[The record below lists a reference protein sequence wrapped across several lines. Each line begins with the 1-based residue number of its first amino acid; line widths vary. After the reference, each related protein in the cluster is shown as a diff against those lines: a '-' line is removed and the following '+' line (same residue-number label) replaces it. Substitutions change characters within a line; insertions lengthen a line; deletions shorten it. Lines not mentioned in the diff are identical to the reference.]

1 MRTFFLDSQTHQYPD
16 NEKKMPEIPTQ
27 RGVYSTSD
35 KNTLPKPFF
44 CYSSQG
50 QPMREIQSSSL
61 LSQRTGN
68 SATKLNK
75 RDQFLQRFGSNNT
88 HYDTFEAMHT
98 PPLLSTSTVHYF
110 PSTSFHA
117 AYCRSDEVLRKKK
130 QETHERMDCWKLV
143 AEN

>member
-61 LSQRTGN
+61 LSQRTRN
-68 SATKLNK
+68 SATKLT
-75 RDQFLQRFGSNNT
+75 REISFCSVLDQPT
-88 HYDTFEAMHT
+88 HTTTHLKPCTHPHF
-98 PPLLSTSTVHYF
+98 LSTSTVHYF

-130 QETHERMDCWKLV
+130 TK
-143 AEN
+143 NP

>member
-98 PPLLSTSTVHYF
+98 PPLSFNFNCPLFSLYKLSCSI
-110 PSTSFHA
+110 
-117 AYCRSDEVLRKKK
+117 LQK
-130 QETHERMDCWKLV
+130 
-143 AEN
+143 